1 MRKLWTML
9 LMSTL
14 TMSAVYAQKS
24 HPVGVRME
32 VAEAETERGE
42 YSIFTYKDADD
53 TFGYYLSVSRST
65 DTLGTDNV
73 LGFDMSGFRE
83 IAIWLGATSDEAM
96 SALASL
102 LDLCGKDVET
112 SAEFRGRAAT
122 AGERL
127 GEPLITLCVVTKKPL
142 GGKRLMFVFPHGEH
156 QAHAYL
162 TKSVIKQLRF
172 SFKIDRKLHPK
183 QHQ

>member
-9 LMSTL
+9 LLSTL

-53 TFGYYLSVSRST
+53 TFGYYLGVSRST

-96 SALASL
+96 SAHSFLVSREASL
-102 LDLCGKDVET
+102 PKLMC
-112 SAEFRGRAAT
+112 AAACT
-122 AGERL
+122 
-127 GEPLITLCVVTKKPL
+127 P
-142 GGKRLMFVFPHGEH
+142 
-156 QAHAYL
+156 
-162 TKSVIKQLRF
+162 
-172 SFKIDRKLHPK
+172 
-183 QHQ
+183 

>member
-1 MRKLWTML
+1 MRKLLTML
-9 LMSTL
+9 LLSTL
-14 TMSAVYAQKS
+14 TMSTAYAQKS
-24 HPVGVRME
+24 HPVGMRME
-32 VAEAETERGE
+32 VAEAGTTRGE
-42 YSIFTYKDADD
+42 YSVFTYKDADD

-65 DTLGTDNV
+65 DFLGTDEV
-73 LGFDMSGFRE
+73 LGFEMGNFNE
-83 IAIWLGATSDEAM
+83 IVIWLGATSDEAM
-96 SALASL
+96 TALASL

-112 SAEFRGRAAT
+112 TAEFRGRAAT

-127 GEPLITLCVVTKKPL
+127 GESVTTICVVTKKPL
-142 GGKRLMFVFPHGEH
+142 GGKRLMFIFPYGNH